1 MPPHREPLGPRTN
14 PARDLSIWRGSAGWH
29 SSPRAH
35 PFISAYSIVLRL
47 AKMSAKA
54 EVGLAKEASRQIL
67 AGGSAGKAAPPRP
80 APPGASRF
88 PFGCPE
94 NVSQTSLSSDVLS
107 PSSKFCAAGAEP
119 EPAEPESKGVR
130 GRRRASGC
138 SGLSRRGARGGS
150 SRVPR
155 LLGS

>member
-1 MPPHREPLGPRTN
+1 
-14 PARDLSIWRGSAGWH
+14 
-29 SSPRAH
+29 
-35 PFISAYSIVLRL
+35 
-47 AKMSAKA
+47 MSAKA

-94 NVSQTSLSSDVLS
+94 NVSQTSLSAEVLS
-107 PSSKFCAAGAEP
+107 SSSKLCAAGAEP

-130 GRRRASGC
+130 GRASGC